1 MILTTERLTIRLLT
15 PADAPFILELV
26 NQPSWLRNIGDRN
39 VHSLDEAV
47 GYLEKGPMASY
58 ARHGFGLW
66 CVERTADR
74 TPVGICGILKRDYLD
89 DPDIGFAFLERH
101 QGLGYGKEAA
111 AGTLTY
117 AHEALGLTRIAAVID
132 PANAGSIRIVERLGM
147 HYVRPILMPGDA
159 EEISFYQEG

>member
-74 TPVGICGILKRDYLD
+74 TPVGIC
-89 DPDIGFAFLERH
+89 
-101 QGLGYGKEAA
+101 
-111 AGTLTY
+111 
-117 AHEALGLTRIAAVID
+117 
-132 PANAGSIRIVERLGM
+132 N
-147 HYVRPILMPGDA
+147 
-159 EEISFYQEG
+159 